1 VDTNPGC
8 NIVDFQIL
16 PGLQSFCISCAIAIA
31 SIFLLQTSW
40 FVAFLALDE
49 KRIEE
54 KRNGLIPC
62 ISHEK
67 WKPSKWSQSG
77 MTTQMI
83 AIAVKMYK
91 IKLTQVIES
100 HNLVENILFHVS
112 TIFL

>member
-1 VDTNPGC
+1 
-8 NIVDFQIL
+8 L

-62 ISHEK
+62 ISHK
-67 WKPSKWSQSG
+67 QWLPSKWSQG
-77 MTTQMI
+77 GLTTQMI

-91 IKLTQVIES
+91 IKLMQVIES
-100 HNLVENILFHVS
+100 YILIENTFLCVFNFS
-112 TIFL
+112 LGSSDIFSNGVP